1 MTTATI
7 LKAINALPAKERLN
21 IIEQIIHTMRL
32 EEPEK
37 PVKKPRGK
45 NNPDNP
51 SPSGDPWYDDPRN
64 IAILDEAIRD
74 LKEGKGKC
82 VTVEECPAL
91 SAIFTKYS

>member
-32 EEPEK
+32 EEPDK

-45 NNPDNP
+45 
-51 SPSGDPWYDDPRN
+51 
-64 IAILDEAIRD
+64 
-74 LKEGKGKC
+74 
-82 VTVEECPAL
+82 
-91 SAIFTKYS
+91 

>member
-1 MTTATI
+1 MTTTTI

-37 PVKKPRGK
+37 PEKKVKRKK
-45 NNPDNP
+45 NPDNP
-51 SPSGDPWYDDPRN
+51 SPSGDPWFDDPRN
-64 IAILDEAIRD
+64 IAIVEEAIRD

-82 VTVEECPAL
+82 VTVEESPSL
-91 SAIFTKYS
+91 SAIFAKYR

>member
-37 PVKKPRGK
+37 PAKKPKRK
-45 NNPDNP
+45 KNPDNP
-51 SPSGDPWYDDPRN
+51 SPSGDPWFDDPRN
-64 IAILDEAIRD
+64 VAIVEEAIRD

-82 VTVEECPAL
+82 VTVEESPVL
-91 SAIFTKYS
+91 SAIFAKYR